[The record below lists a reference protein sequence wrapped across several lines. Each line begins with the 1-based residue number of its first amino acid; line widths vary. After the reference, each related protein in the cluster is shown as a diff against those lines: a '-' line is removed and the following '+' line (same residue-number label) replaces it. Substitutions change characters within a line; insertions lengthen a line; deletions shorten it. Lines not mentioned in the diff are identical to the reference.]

1 MMLAEIR
8 SDGRQPIVW
17 VSDISLNLHR
27 GKVYQVAKDIAD
39 NSSDLWFLHRKGF
52 VFVRWIERDITMKK
66 NHSSFAPPFVA
77 LSRKGKKVNRMSGKS
92 GDNSSPQISEDVD
105 IESIIARVRNETAN
119 QMATQ
124 VAQIKSSLVEE
135 LRILFAAS
143 QKPEEPSP
151 LPADLGEVIAAAVQQ
166 SLGNLSISSGNIS
179 LQEDDTPVFI
189 PSKILNSE
197 EGTGSVEIKVQ
208 SSSSGAGS
216 VEDAA
221 EALKALKRKK
231 KK

>member
-1 MMLAEIR
+1 MMHAELR
-8 SDGRQPIVW
+8 SDGRQPVVY
-17 VSDISLNLHR
+17 VSDLSLTLHR
-27 GKVYQVAKDIAD
+27 GKVYQVTKDIAD
-39 NSSDLWFLHRKGF
+39 ASSDLWHLHRKGF
-52 VFVRWIERDITMKK
+52 ISIRWIERDTAMKRK
-66 NHSSFAPPFVA
+66 PSSFAPPFVA
-77 LSRKGKKVNRMSGKS
+77 LSRKGKKVNRMSE
-92 GDNSSPQISEDVD
+92 NSEDDRDPQTSEGVD

-135 LRILFAAS
+135 LRALLSAA
-143 QKPEEPSP
+143 QTPEEPS
-151 LPADLGEVIAAAVQQ
+151 LPANLGEVIASAVQQ
-166 SLGNLSISSGNIS
+166 SLGNLSISSGNVS

-189 PSKILNSE
+189 PSKILNPE
-197 EGTGSVEIKVQ
+197 EGVGSVEIEVQ
-208 SSSSGAGS
+208 SSSSGSGS